1 MHVVVE
7 LMNAWLVHRHL
18 LSVDEQPARSA
29 DAMHVKAHSM
39 GVVQSI
45 YMLVNV
51 SMKERT
57 RHGLAG
63 DKGGGGSAGES
74 EGSEEAHLGLCS
86 VIKGSLRER
95 MRTATTTKD
104 GRRGGAVG
112 RRKSGATD
120 FIPLP
125 MRSQD
130 HLIITFPTQLYLGRE
145 FDVSIRIE
153 IGMIPIRTTL
163 AHTANIMGPRDREHY
178 SGHSLHAL
186 SPGISAWVH
195 CTTIKPLCLLF
206 PFCRPSLSRA
216 QEQRRL
222 FCPLPTAGGEV
233 CKLGTPFH
241 CSDVLRLQY
250 SSGHR
255 RAPGPLC
262 VCVGDGHGH
271 QICEKDPVQ
280 NVRRLDLLSMLI
292 LPSRNFSEPVHTR
305 TFLHQALPHTQE
317 QTACIVLLKV
327 LD

>member
-104 GRRGGAVG
+104 ERRGGL
-112 RRKSGATD
+112 RKEKEWCHG
-120 FIPLP
+120 FISLPL
-125 MRSQD
+125 RSQD

-163 AHTANIMGPRDREHY
+163 AHTANIMGP
-178 SGHSLHAL
+178 AL
-186 SPGISAWVH
+186 FWAFPS
-195 CTTIKPLCLLF
+195 CTLPWNIGMGALYYNQT
-206 PFCRPSLSRA
+206 SLS
-216 QEQRRL
+216 
-222 FCPLPTAGGEV
+222 FIT
-233 CKLGTPFH
+233 
-241 CSDVLRLQY
+241 
-250 SSGHR
+250 
-255 RAPGPLC
+255 
-262 VCVGDGHGH
+262 
-271 QICEKDPVQ
+271 
-280 NVRRLDLLSMLI
+280 LLSTLI
-292 LPSRNFSEPVHTR
+292 IPSSRTKALVLPSPDRR
-305 TFLHQALPHTQE
+305 R
-317 QTACIVLLKV
+317 
-327 LD
+327 

>member
-1 MHVVVE
+1 
-7 LMNAWLVHRHL
+7 
-18 LSVDEQPARSA
+18 
-29 DAMHVKAHSM
+29 
-39 GVVQSI
+39 
-45 YMLVNV
+45 
-51 SMKERT
+51 
-57 RHGLAG
+57 
-63 DKGGGGSAGES
+63 
-74 EGSEEAHLGLCS
+74 
-86 VIKGSLRER
+86 

-104 GRRGGAVG
+104 ERRGGL
-112 RRKSGATD
+112 RKEKEWCHG
-120 FIPLP
+120 FISLPL
-125 MRSQD
+125 RSQD

-163 AHTANIMGPRDREHY
+163 AHTANINY

-195 CTTIKPLCLLF
+195 CTTIKPLCLLL

-233 CKLGTPFH
+233 YKLGTPFH
-241 CSDVLRLQY
+241 CSGVLRLQY
-250 SSGHR
+250 SAGHR

-280 NVRRLDLLSMLI
+280 M
-292 LPSRNFSEPVHTR
+292 
-305 TFLHQALPHTQE
+305 
-317 QTACIVLLKV
+317 
-327 LD
+327 